1 MHRAVR
7 GICKQGQSQI
17 CLFTSLTPIVGTKLE
32 VFQTLRGQLHT
43 KLSALK
49 FVITNLNFDD
59 RNDSVVT
66 KFIYIITF
74 VNEIEF

>member
-7 GICKQGQSQI
+7 GICKQGQNQI
-17 CLFTSLTPIVGTKLE
+17 CLFTSLTPIVGTKLN

-43 KLSALK
+43 KLSALNSV
-49 FVITNLNFDD
+49 FTNLNFDD

-66 KFIYIITF
+66 KLTF